1 MGRLKSPYDPSLSMA
16 YHRKDEQNQESAGS
30 ITFGRHVQIP
40 IKIIYLESSHLELS
54 LRICMGPIGGGGAGG
69 DQSYSD
75 PPSEIYWA
83 TSTKF

>member
-54 LRICMGPIGGGGAGG
+54 LRICMGPIGGGGGG
-69 DQSYSD
+69 LEVFG
-75 PPSEIYWA
+75 PPLQKFRA
-83 TSTKF
+83 TPTKL